1 MDTQLPGDAYMS
13 SVDRPVIPS
22 DIFLLLNFFIVTMHS
37 DFQKLRGN
45 TLRMYRYYG
54 HPSRAKWDD
63 YVGWLI
69 FIIWSSAVRQFEG
82 TFKRY
87 TSTEPTKKVDMR
99 FKTINELFYTRHTIS
114 ISRLNWSVVI
124 WALRKKQQNLRKGR
138 SHFTGCNMECLW

>member
-54 HPSRAKWDD
+54 HPSRAK
-63 YVGWLI
+63 
-69 FIIWSSAVRQFEG
+69 
-82 TFKRY
+82 
-87 TSTEPTKKVDMR
+87 
-99 FKTINELFYTRHTIS
+99 
-114 ISRLNWSVVI
+114 
-124 WALRKKQQNLRKGR
+124 
-138 SHFTGCNMECLW
+138 